1 MHASPTHNA
10 GINRQKVNFS
20 VPCEPL
26 LYAVSL
32 PRVRTL
38 GIQSC
43 IGGLRRV
50 GDTDQAPALRPS
62 HLGIV
67 SSRDRCQASLT
78 NR

>member
-1 MHASPTHNA
+1 MHASPTYNA
-10 GINRQKVNFS
+10 GINRQKINFPVS
-20 VPCEPL
+20 GEPL

-32 PRVRTL
+32 PRMRTL
-38 GIQSC
+38 STQSC

-62 HLGIV
+62 HLDIV